1 MYKLVRTLLAS
12 ALLIGISA
20 TAYGQTRTWVSGV
33 GDDLNPCSRT
43 APCKTFAGAIS
54 KTSANGEIST
64 LDPGGFGTVTI
75 TKSITIN
82 GTGTLSSILAAG
94 TNGVNV
100 NDSLAAVPNSAVVIL
115 RDISINGANTGFDGI
130 RYLSGKSLMVD
141 HCWIYGFNG
150 NGVNSDGIDV
160 NKSTTGVLKV
170 VDSIIDNVSG
180 DGIHLTTS
188 SSVLVAFLDHVRVG
202 NCGQDGIDAVTN
214 VRGSISNSQ
223 IEVANGNGI
232 VESGAN
238 SQLNLDDVAVSFVEL
253 SGLKS
258 FAGSSI
264 RVSDSIIANNAT
276 GMTVNGGSIDSF
288 QGNSVFGNVSPGSG
302 FSSTTNKQ

>member
-100 NDSLAAVPNSAVVIL
+100 NDSATATPNTIDVIV
-115 RDISINGANTGFDGI
+115 RDISINGAGTGFDGI
-130 RYLSGKSLMVD
+130 RFTSGKSLMVD
-141 HCWIYGFNG
+141 HCWIHGFNG